1 MVSKFIATVFL
12 LATTGRWR
20 DLSEYLAL
28 VRELLTKPE
37 AIIVPGKPRDKEI
50 KKDG

>member
-1 MVSKFIATVFL
+1 MLSKFIATVFL
-12 LATTGRWR
+12 LATSGRWQ

-37 AIIVPGKPRDKEI
+37 AIVVAGKPRDKET
-50 KKDG
+50 